1 MALVALAAAAREV
14 EHGQGAVSGV
24 GADDRAKV
32 VDDDVLEFAVAFYL
46 LNDVFG
52 ILGNIGVNEEQRL
65 LFRLLHGAAG
75 LSRQ

>member
-24 GADDRAKV
+24 GADDRAEV

-65 LFRLLHGAAG
+65 LFRLLHGEIGRAHV
-75 LSRQ
+75 